1 MNQPS
6 AALRHKIAAARAKA
20 TAELPLVRDCAR
32 VVLQAV
38 SADGPIKSEYKEAL
52 DALKASHGA
61 HWSLTTALQLL
72 SGRRGKFAAEAA
84 SGGERVAL
92 FLAHLVAKSVSS
104 QGGLGAVSKPT
115 QAEMDEMQILAERY
129 AQGLFPPQEQA

>member
-1 MNQPS
+1 
-6 AALRHKIAAARAKA
+6 
-20 TAELPLVRDCAR
+20 
-32 VVLQAV
+32 
-38 SADGPIKSEYKEAL
+38 
-52 DALKASHGA
+52 
-61 HWSLTTALQLL
+61 L